1 MLRPLNAPEAR
12 EPRTGR
18 QPTTTEADVRPL
30 RSFFEAS
37 LPASGIASCEAI
49 STLRLYFRRHF
60 KAATS
65 VPPMDH
71 VRVSANP
78 TFGPGRGTRCARIFF
93 KDALSKIPTNA
104 ESRNFPAFFL
114 RDGGSH
120 ILTFVRNGCGST
132 PSGDPGTVP
141 AGLRRQVVRFRGPL
155 HGKELSA
162 VH

>member
-1 MLRPLNAPEAR
+1 MAPNERLTDFHRGFGMLRPLNAPEAR

-65 VPPMDH
+65 VPPLDH
-71 VRVSANP
+71 VRVR
-78 TFGPGRGTRCARIFF
+78 PGAGYVLRTDFFISLCLVHSLLLTLRVPGKQGLIRRTAQKLPYRKAGRRSGAIQPQAACA
-93 KDALSKIPTNA
+93 
-104 ESRNFPAFFL
+104 
-114 RDGGSH
+114 
-120 ILTFVRNGCGST
+120 
-132 PSGDPGTVP
+132 PS
-141 AGLRRQVVRFRGPL
+141 LRRTRY
-155 HGKELSA
+155 KW
-162 VH
+162 